1 MSIWYKFVAIKIYIC
16 FLLYFCR
23 PNNVDEQA
31 DEIYSADYASK
42 IKEWLLTLTELW
54 LVGLTSLLRIW
65 CIWSA
70 SIEEQFED
78 IKPLTGSCKWEKD
91 RQYKSQKKKGYKAKQ
106 WSSTQKTKDGAT
118 WVVLN
123 TGEELA
129 QKGSYLVHHCTYDM
143 FGPTNELWDMLYILG
158 AKDRQELLLY
168 YKIRTDGL

>member
-1 MSIWYKFVAIKIYIC
+1 MSIWYKFVAIKNYIY
-16 FLLYFCR
+16 FLLYFSR
-23 PNNVDEQA
+23 PNNVDKQA

-65 CIWSA
+65 CTCIWFA

-78 IKPLTGSCKWEKD
+78 IKPLTGSCKWETD
-91 RQYKSQKKKGYKAKQ
+91 RQYKSQKKNGYKAKQ

-143 FGPTNELWDMLYILG
+143 FAIYFRCQG
-158 AKDRQELLLY
+158 
-168 YKIRTDGL
+168 